1 MVKIFVLG
9 TLGKAVAET
18 EIDLELNESMTV
30 QRLVEHHSD
39 QLGALLPFILNGEVL
54 TTVNR
59 RIAMPE
65 FLLKNGD
72 VVKLSYHS
80 RNVGYDGARDIPT

>member
-9 TLGKAVAET
+9 MLSQAVAEA
-18 EIDLELNESMTV
+18 EIDLPMNESMTV
-30 QRLVEHHSD
+30 QQLIERHPD
-39 QLGALLPFILNGEVL
+39 QLGALLPFILREQVL
-54 TTVNR
+54 TTINR

-65 FLLKNGD
+65 FLLKDGD

-80 RNVGYDGARDIPT
+80 RNVVHDGTRDIPT